1 MFWTKLHDSSN
12 YLLNGADYRP
22 AVTAV
27 LCVRDRV
34 FTRLCEFRPNDE
46 QTIRGESLQNECQA
60 DVCVYV
66 VDVHGVV
73 FFFFWSKGREEAAV
87 ILSITAL
94 VFNAYKW

>member
-60 DVCVYV
+60 DVCVYE
-66 VDVHGVV
+66 VDV
-73 FFFFWSKGREEAAV
+73 FFFFLRKGRKEAAV